1 MSNIY
6 IEGMSGIGDNIIQRC
21 FIKQLTQKGQEVWIK
36 TPLPE
41 IYEGL
46 SNIHYVRAYSKLRTQ
61 KKNENITE
69 ATFESVP
76 YEIQYRSIFY
86 GDTDLKH
93 GSIFNAMERRFG
105 IPPAMIYLPKFF
117 LPDIGLSQ
125 NKPIALIRPTTE
137 RIEWHNSARGPLN
150 EYVDCVAKIL
160 AFRGWHVISIAD
172 TEVGLEW
179 ITDAEPFAHQK
190 LHHGELTISQMF
202 ALVQRADI
210 VVSGVGVVML
220 AAIAYK
226 RPTICL
232 QGGCGGNNHHS
243 KVTDNSCMDLSQMAF
258 IYPDNYC
265 RCQAMKHNCNKFI
278 SNLPARVT
286 PFIERVEA
294 SIEKDNNC
302 GIF

>member
-1 MSNIY
+1 
-6 IEGMSGIGDNIIQRC
+6 
-21 FIKQLTQKGQEVWIK
+21 
-36 TPLPE
+36 
-41 IYEGL
+41 
-46 SNIHYVRAYSKLRTQ
+46 
-61 KKNENITE
+61 
-69 ATFESVP
+69 
-76 YEIQYRSIFY
+76 
-86 GDTDLKH
+86 
-93 GSIFNAMERRFG
+93 MEHCFG
-105 IPPAMIYLPKFF
+105 IPPAEINLSNYF

-160 AFRGWHVISIAD
+160 ACRGWHVVSVAD
-172 TEVGLEW
+172 TEAGFEW

-190 LHHGELTISQMF
+190 LHHGELTISQML
-202 ALVQRADI
+202 ALVQCADI
-210 VVSGVGVVML
+210 VVTGVGVVML

-243 KVTDNSCMDLSQMAF
+243 KVTDNSCMDLSRMAF

-265 RCQAMKHNCNKFI
+265 RCQAMKHNCNKII

-286 PFIERVEA
+286 PFIEGVEA
-294 SIEKDNNC
+294 SIVKDNNC